1 MMGRVKTYDNDA
13 IIEAARKVFLEHG
26 PSAPTLAIAQEA
38 GVSEGLLFK
47 RFKTKQQLFLTAM
60 GISEIDM
67 GDAVEKRI
75 GQGEVKENLFRASM
89 ELIEHLREAYPR
101 MMMLWSNR
109 QNELKPGAH
118 DHSRLSSVE
127 FSKAIG
133 MYLEGEIKIGRV
145 ARVDAMVGA
154 RLLVG
159 AAANY
164 VFWELVGL
172 DQGMA
177 GDVET
182 YVRKIVDTMWQGLDP
197 DVDLTNEE
205 QEKGERAR

>member
-1 MMGRVKTYDNDA
+1 
-13 IIEAARKVFLEHG
+13 
-26 PSAPTLAIAQEA
+26 
-38 GVSEGLLFK
+38 
-47 RFKTKQQLFLTAM
+47 
-60 GISEIDM
+60 
-67 GDAVEKRI
+67 
-75 GQGEVKENLFRASM
+75 
-89 ELIEHLREAYPR
+89 
-101 MMMLWSNR
+101 
-109 QNELKPGAH
+109 
-118 DHSRLSSVE
+118 
-127 FSKAIG
+127 

-197 DVDLTNEE
+197 DADRTNAE

>member
-1 MMGRVKTYDNDA
+1 MGRSKTYDNDA

-47 RFKTKQQLFLTAM
+47 RFKTKQTLFLAAM
-60 GISEIDM
+60 GISEIDL
-67 GDAVEKRI
+67 GHEVAARV
-75 GQGEVKENLFRASM
+75 GQGEVKENLFRAAM
-89 ELIEHLREAYPR
+89 ELIEHLKEAYPR

-109 QNELKPGAH
+109 QNDMKLGEY
-118 DHSRLSSVE
+118 DHTKLSSVE
-127 FSKAIG
+127 FSQAVG
-133 MYLEGEIKIGRV
+133 MYLEGEMKIGRV
-145 ARVDAMVGA
+145 AQVDPLVAA

-159 AAANY
+159 SAANY

-172 DQGMA
+172 DQGMT

-182 YVRKIVDTMWQGLDP
+182 YVRKLIDIMWQGLDP
-197 DVDLTNEE
+197 TDNRINEK
-205 QEKGERAR
+205 QEKGARAR

>member
-1 MMGRVKTYDNDA
+1 
-13 IIEAARKVFLEHG
+13 
-26 PSAPTLAIAQEA
+26 
-38 GVSEGLLFK
+38 
-47 RFKTKQQLFLTAM
+47 
-60 GISEIDM
+60 
-67 GDAVEKRI
+67 
-75 GQGEVKENLFRASM
+75 M
-89 ELIEHLREAYPR
+89 ELIEHIREAYPR